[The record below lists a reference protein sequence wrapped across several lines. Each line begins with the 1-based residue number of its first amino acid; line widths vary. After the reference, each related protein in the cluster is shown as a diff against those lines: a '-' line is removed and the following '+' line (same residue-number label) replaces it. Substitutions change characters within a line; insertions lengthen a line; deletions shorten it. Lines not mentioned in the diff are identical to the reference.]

1 MSVQNFSFIAAL
13 EVAEKFGVVV
23 GWVGFKLLMC
33 LVSLE
38 MLRVELS

>member
-13 EVAEKFGVVV
+13 EVAKKFDVVV
-23 GWVGFKLLMC
+23 GWVGLKWLMS
-33 LVSLE
+33 LVALE

>member
-13 EVAEKFGVVV
+13 EVDKKFDVVV

>member
-23 GWVGFKLLMC
+23 GWVCFKLLMC